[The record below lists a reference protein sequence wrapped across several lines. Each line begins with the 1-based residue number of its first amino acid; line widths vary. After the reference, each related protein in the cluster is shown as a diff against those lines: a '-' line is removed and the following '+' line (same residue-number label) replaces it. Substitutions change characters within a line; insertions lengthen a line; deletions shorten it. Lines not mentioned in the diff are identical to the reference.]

1 MPQNTGSRIRVCQY
15 LCVHNMSHV
24 SFVRVFLSGAARP
37 CLARKKAA
45 ATKISLFA
53 YSWQLLCSLCGLI
66 SMNLSGRFHQCAEL
80 VDFLAGLFAGLPE
93 EFAGKA
99 IYNGQYRAQPAE
111 HELVTFLQNRLVNLK
126 ITCDFTCGFSSE
138 QIGYGIILQFPQD

>member
-1 MPQNTGSRIRVCQY
+1 
-15 LCVHNMSHV
+15 
-24 SFVRVFLSGAARP
+24 
-37 CLARKKAA
+37 
-45 ATKISLFA
+45 
-53 YSWQLLCSLCGLI
+53 
-66 SMNLSGRFHQCAEL
+66 MNLSGRFHQCAEL

-93 EFAGKA
+93 EFAGEA